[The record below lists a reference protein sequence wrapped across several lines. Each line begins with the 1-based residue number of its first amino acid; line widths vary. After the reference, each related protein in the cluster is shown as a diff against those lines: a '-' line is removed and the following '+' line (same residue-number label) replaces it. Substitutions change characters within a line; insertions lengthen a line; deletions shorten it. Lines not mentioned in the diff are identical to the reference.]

1 MPRKPLSSLTDQ
13 VTDLL
18 RQGILSGRW
27 RGTLP
32 GRNRLAEEIGC
43 CHGTME
49 RAMRRLSR
57 EGLLVSQGAGQRR
70 RIHLDGGVKQGRAL
84 RVVILLY
91 EFSDQMTSYLVEL
104 VHKLQLAGHEA
115 GFSTKSMLDLDMD
128 AKRIARFV
136 EATQADAWVVI
147 SGPRDVLEWFA
158 AQSIPT
164 FALFGH
170 SVRIPVASAG
180 PKKAGALEELV
191 DKLVDFGH
199 QRIVMVVRED
209 RRKPEL
215 GLLESLFLNRL
226 EAHGI
231 RTGSYNMP
239 DWEDNAEAF
248 SQMIDS
254 LFRVTPPTA
263 LIIGDP
269 MLLFPVV
276 QHLASRGISAPAQVS
291 LACTDVRPSYY
302 WCKPNITHIAWDSK
316 YVVKRVESWAKNI
329 SLGKQD
335 LHKGV
340 TNARLVSGGTIG
352 PVPKEK

>member
-13 VTDLL
+13 VADLL
-18 RQGILSGRW
+18 RHGILAGRW

-32 GRNRLAEEIGC
+32 GRNRLADEMGC

-49 RAMRRLSR
+49 QAMRRLAR

-70 RIHLDGGVKQGRAL
+70 RINLEGVAKKGRAL
-84 RVVILLY
+84 RLVILLY

-104 VHKLQLAGHEA
+104 VHRLQSAGHEA
-115 GFSTKSMLDLDMD
+115 AFSTKSMLDLGMD
-128 AKRIARFV
+128 TKRIARFV

-147 SGPRDVLEWFA
+147 SGPRDVLKWFEA
-158 AQSIPT
+158 EAIPT

-170 SVRIPVASAG
+170 SMRIPLASAG

-199 QRIVMVVRED
+199 QRIVMVARED

-215 GLLESLFLNRL
+215 GLLESLFLKRL

-239 DWEDNAEAF
+239 DWEDTPEAL
-248 SQMIDS
+248 SHMIDS

-291 LACTDVRPSYY
+291 LACTDVRPGYS
-302 WCKPNITHIAWDSK
+302 WCNPGITHIAWDSE

-335 LHKGV
+335 LRKGV
-340 TNARLVSGGTIG
+340 TNARLVEGGTIG
-352 PVPKEK
+352 PLPKVK

>member
-1 MPRKPLSSLTDQ
+1 MPGEPLSSLTDQ

-18 RQGILSGRW
+18 RQGILGGRW

-49 RAMRRLSR
+49 QAMRRLAR

-70 RIHLDGGVKQGRAL
+70 RINLEGGAKRESPL

-91 EFSDQMTSYLVEL
+91 EHSDQMTSYLVEL
-104 VHKLQLAGHEA
+104 VHRLQSAGHEA
-115 GFSTKSMLDLDMD
+115 AFSTKSMLDLGMD

-147 SGPRDVLEWFA
+147 SGPRDVLKWFEA
-158 AQSIPT
+158 EAIPT

-170 SVRIPVASAG
+170 SMRIPLASAG

-191 DKLVDFGH
+191 DRLVDYGH
-199 QRIVMVVRED
+199 QLIVMVVRED

-226 EAHGI
+226 QEHGI
-231 RTGSYNMP
+231 RTGSFNMP
-239 DWEDNAEAF
+239 EWEDRPEAF
-248 SQMIDS
+248 SSMIDS
-254 LFRVTPPTA
+254 LFQVSPPTA

-269 MLLFPVV
+269 ILLFPVV
-276 QHLASRGISAPAQVS
+276 QHLALRGISAPAQVS
-291 LACTDVRPSYY
+291 LACTDARPGYH
-302 WCKPNITHIAWDSK
+302 WCNPEITHIAWDSE

-335 LHKGV
+335 LRKGV
-340 TNARLVSGGTIG
+340 TNARLVEGGTIG
-352 PVPKEK
+352 PVPKVK

>member
-1 MPRKPLSSLTDQ
+1 
-13 VTDLL
+13 
-18 RQGILSGRW
+18 
-27 RGTLP
+27 
-32 GRNRLAEEIGC
+32 
-43 CHGTME
+43 ME
-49 RAMRRLSR
+49 QAMRRLSV

-70 RIHLDGGVKQGRAL
+70 RINLEGGAKKGRTL

-91 EFSDQMTSYLVEL
+91 EVSDQMTSYLVEL
-104 VHKLQLAGHEA
+104 VHRLQSAGHQA
-115 GFSTKSMLDLDMD
+115 VFSTKSMLDLDMD
-128 AKRIARFV
+128 TKRIARFV

-147 SGPRDVLEWFA
+147 SGPRDVLKWFEA
-158 AQSIPT
+158 KAIPT

-170 SVRIPVASAG
+170 SMRIPLASAG

-215 GLLESLFLNRL
+215 GLLESLFLKRL

-239 DWEDNAEAF
+239 DWEDHAEAF
-248 SQMIDS
+248 SRMIDS
-254 LFRVTPPTA
+254 LFHVTPPTA

-291 LACTDVRPSYY
+291 LACTDARPGFS
-302 WCKPNITHIAWDSK
+302 WCNPSITHIAWDPE
-316 YVVKRVESWAKNI
+316 YVVKRVGGWAKNI

-335 LHKGV
+335 LRKGV
-340 TNARLVSGGTIG
+340 TNARLIEGGTIG
-352 PVPKEK
+352 PAPKVFESP